1 MKKIKISIIGSGYVG
16 LVTGVCLS
24 EMGHEV
30 ICLDSNKKKINS
42 IKKYKAPFFEPS
54 LNDLLKKN
62 IIKKQFDITSDIS
75 FAIKNTKITF
85 ICVGTPSLKNG
96 NIDLSQ
102 IFEVSEKIGSLLKGK
117 EDKQL
122 LVVKSTVI
130 PGTTERYI
138 EKTIKKYTENFSI
151 ASNPEFLRQGS
162 AVKDF
167 MQPDRIVIGCKEK
180 QTKKIFRN
188 LYYKF
193 DKKLFFTSIINSELI
208 KYTSNFFL
216 ATMISF
222 SNEISN
228 ICEKVKNTDV
238 TEILNCIHLDR
249 RISQNTKN
257 KNKFPEITKYL
268 RAGGGFGGSCLPKDT
283 KALKFF
289 SKKNSVRVPLLDSV
303 IKINKDR
310 TQIIAKK
317 IKQILKKKKKIILV
331 GITFKKGTDDLRD
344 SPSLKLL
351 KELIKLNFEI
361 EIYDDIY
368 KKRPKSD
375 IFKNCNFIS
384 NLQKSAKK
392 TDCIVVA
399 TETEVFKNLNIKST
413 KKIILFDTRNC
424 IDKKTISKNFV
435 LYSVGRINSI

>member
-16 LVTGVCLS
+16 LVTGACLS
-24 EMGHEV
+24 EMGHEI
-30 ICLDSNKKKINS
+30 ICLDNNRNKINS

-62 IIKKQFDITSDIS
+62 IIKKQFEITSDIAY
-75 FAIKNTKITF
+75 AIKNTQLTF
-85 ICVGTPSLKNG
+85 ICVGTPSLKSG
-96 NIDLSQ
+96 SIDLSH
-102 IFEVSEKIGSLLKGK
+102 ILDVSKQIGSLLK
-117 EDKQL
+117 DKQDRQL
-122 LVVKSTVI
+122 LIVKSTVI
-130 PGTTERYI
+130 PGTTEKYV
-138 EKTIKKYTENFSI
+138 EKTIQKYTTNFSI

-162 AVKDF
+162 AVQDF
-167 MQPDRIVIGCKEK
+167 MRPDRIVIGCKEE
-180 QTKKIFRN
+180 QTKKIFRK

-193 DKKLFFTSIINSELI
+193 KKKLFFTSIINSELI
-208 KYTSNFFL
+208 KYTSNYFL

-222 SNEISN
+222 SNEIAN

-238 TEILNCIHLDR
+238 TEILNCIHLDK
-249 RISQNTKN
+249 RISPNIEN
-257 KNKFPEITKYL
+257 KKKFPEITEYL

-289 SKKNSVRVPLLDSV
+289 SKKNNVKVPLLDSV
-303 IKINKDR
+303 IEVNKDR
-310 TQIIAKK
+310 TKVIANKIKK
-317 IKQILKKKKKIILV
+317 ILNKKKKIILV

-351 KELIKLNFEI
+351 EELLKLNFEI
-361 EIYDDIY
+361 EIYDEMY
-368 KKRPKSD
+368 KKKPKDD
-375 IFKNCNFIS
+375 IFKDCNFIN
-384 NLQKSAKK
+384 NLEKSAKN

-399 TETEVFKNLNIKST
+399 TETEIFKNLNINSA

-424 IDKKTISKNFV
+424 LDKKDISKNII